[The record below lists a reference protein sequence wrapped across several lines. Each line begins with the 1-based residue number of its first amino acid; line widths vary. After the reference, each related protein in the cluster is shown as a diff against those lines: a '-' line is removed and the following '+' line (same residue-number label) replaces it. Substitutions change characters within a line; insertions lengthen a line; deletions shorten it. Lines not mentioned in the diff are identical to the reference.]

1 MEARIYLE
9 AEMMYKKIG
18 EFSPVEGN
26 LRKWVGHIKTRNN
39 DLTLTV
45 NVELPENYPQVPPII
60 RINPPVSHS
69 IIDKDGK
76 INIRLINFWQP
87 QNHLYQVVNY
97 LKAMFWKEEP
107 IKLFTAT
114 IEKKKTQI
122 KQKPKKIKKVKK
134 QISKKE
140 ELEISRSEMED
151 KIRSQFSLDDVSLT
165 LKDKVLDLQ
174 SEKLSII
181 NLVESLDSVFQKGEV
196 SPEIYSKLYKKY
208 YDILVQIN
216 DELKEMKKN

>member
-18 EFSPVEGN
+18 EFSPIEGN

-87 QNHLYQVVNY
+87 QNH
-97 LKAMFWKEEP
+97 
-107 IKLFTAT
+107 
-114 IEKKKTQI
+114 
-122 KQKPKKIKKVKK
+122 
-134 QISKKE
+134 
-140 ELEISRSEMED
+140 
-151 KIRSQFSLDDVSLT
+151 
-165 LKDKVLDLQ
+165 
-174 SEKLSII
+174 
-181 NLVESLDSVFQKGEV
+181 
-196 SPEIYSKLYKKY
+196 
-208 YDILVQIN
+208 
-216 DELKEMKKN
+216 